1 MCSNYKIERNTKLYF
16 FFFFFSLADLKVPAT
31 EAARKI
37 MSWREKKKSKWFKK
51 KKV

>member
-16 FFFFFSLADLKVPAT
+16 FFFPLLADLKVPAT

-37 MSWREKKKSKWFKK
+37 MSWSKKKRRI
-51 KKV
+51 V

>member
-16 FFFFFSLADLKVPAT
+16 FFPLLADLKVPAT

-37 MSWREKKKSKWFKK
+37 MSWRKKKDE
-51 KKV
+51 